1 MAIRNRNDYLIA
13 RCSGLERTLLTDISR
28 KSSGSGNRLPIDA
41 GGTLRALQLGLAGV
55 SAAGPL
61 AVVLAAN
68 AVPVVLMG
76 AMPVVLGAAGAW
88 IGYLAG
94 RNEK

>member
-1 MAIRNRNDYLIA
+1 M
-13 RCSGLERTLLTDISR
+13 
-28 KSSGSGNRLPIDA
+28 
-41 GGTLRALQLGLAGV
+41 RALQAGLVGV

-61 AVVLAAN
+61 AILLAAN

-94 RNEK
+94 RSEK